1 MVYLPRTSG
10 HATLLWGLA
19 ARQAWRKL
27 RRRLRAGPA
36 YRWRYTGRTPDRVLI
51 APPDLRLA
59 DPQVAHDIYHG
70 RFLLAGQVVSC
81 GGQSPFQLDIE
92 SRSWNA
98 ALHSF
103 GWLRHMHA
111 AETELAAA
119 NARALVSDWVR
130 LHGRRLGGLGWEPS
144 VTAKRVIAWLQ
155 HSALVLQG
163 SDYPFYR
170 QYLKSLGV
178 QIRYLR
184 AVAPEMPIDEDR
196 LRARIALAFA
206 ALSLPAPVAA
216 LRSASRNLS
225 AELERQI
232 LPDGGHISRNP
243 LALMELLAD
252 LLPLRQTYANQ
263 AEAPPP
269 ALVGAVE
276 RMLPALRFFR
286 HRDGSL
292 ARFNGMGVTIQDRI
306 AAILRHDDTGGAPLL
321 HAPHSGYERLSLG
334 ATTVIAD
341 TGAPPAADLSHA
353 AHAGCLSFEMS
364 SGRAPFIV
372 NCGVDSFGA
381 EEFRPLARATAAH
394 STATVNDTSQAR
406 FNLSSRLNSLLG
418 TPLVA
423 GARNVACRRTDTRD
437 SQSFLASH
445 DGYVPSF
452 GIFHERELLL
462 SEGGRTLMGR
472 DRFLRHESA
481 SAVGNPG
488 EIAIR
493 FHLHPD
499 IELFH
504 DGQGGLMLK
513 GESTDTWIFT
523 NEAVAP
529 AIEESIFF
537 AGISGPRRSRQ
548 IVLHFR
554 ASEMEEMCWRLRQ
567 VG

>member
-1 MVYLPRTSG
+1 M
-10 HATLLWGLA
+10 
-19 ARQAWRKL
+19 

-36 YRWRYTGRTPDRVLI
+36 YRWRYSGRTPERILI

-81 GGQSPFQLDIE
+81 GGLSPFQIDVE

-98 ALHSF
+98 SLHSF

-119 NARALVSDWVR
+119 NARALVSDWIR
-130 LHGRRLGGLGWEPS
+130 LHGRRLSGVGWEPS
-144 VTAKRVIAWLQ
+144 ITASRVIAWLQ

-163 SDYPFYR
+163 SEYPFYR

-184 AVAPEMPIDEDR
+184 TVAPEMPIDEDR

-206 ALSLPAPVAA
+206 ALSLPAPIAA
-216 LRSASRNLS
+216 LRNASRNLS
-225 AELERQI
+225 IELERQI

-292 ARFNGMGVTIQDRI
+292 ARFNGMGVTIQDRV

-341 TGAPPAADLSHA
+341 TGAPPSADLSHA

-364 SGRAPFIV
+364 SGRAQFIV

-406 FNLSSRLNSLLG
+406 FNLSSRLNGLVG
-418 TPLVA
+418 TPLIA
-423 GARNVACRRTDTRD
+423 GARNVECRRTDTREN
-437 SQSFLASH
+437 QSFLASH

-452 GIFHERELLL
+452 GLFHERELVL
-462 SEGGRTLMGR
+462 SDGGKMLTGR
-472 DRFLRHESA
+472 DRFLPHGSA
-481 SAVGNPG
+481 AGGRS

-493 FHLHPD
+493 FHIHPD

-513 GESTDTWIFT
+513 GDGTDCWIFT

-529 AIEESIFF
+529 TIEESIFF
-537 AGISGPRRSRQ
+537 AGISGPRKSRQ
-548 IVLHFR
+548 IVLYFR
-554 ASEMEEMCWRLRQ
+554 ASEMEEMRWRLRLTI
-567 VG
+567 